1 MIDNKSCNRIM
12 FMHIYISSLYSFI
25 NGRPDKD
32 CHGKVCSSQ
41 ARSIGWEGEGGPPFL
56 VANIFLLY
64 LDIKHELLW
73 SLISPQTSYED
84 VKNLSETK

>member
-12 FMHIYISSLYSFI
+12 FMHIYVVFTHLLTDVQTKTAMEKY
-25 NGRPDKD
+25 
-32 CHGKVCSSQ
+32 VQ
-41 ARSIGWEGEGGPPFL
+41 ARHVASDGRVKGGPPFL

-73 SLISPQTSYED
+73 SLIPLQTSYED